1 MNENIGS
8 GLKLPERSNRR
19 EGLRSFADKLMD
31 ISKQVG
37 FKISARGWAYQL
49 EGFGLVNKAQFD
61 RVEKIINECRTKGYL
76 PINFTADEEG
86 RGFSGVEKQSAD
98 VDGNKLTPIEFMK
111 EYLEAT
117 LECEDWYTPDW
128 WDGEQYY
135 IQMIVEKIDL
145 KTLFQPVCE
154 KYHIPIATTKGWS
167 SMMQRAIYARRF
179 KEAEERGLICVLLYC
194 GDHDPDGLRIS
205 DFLRKNLEDLTN
217 IIWSD
222 GMEGYNPTYLIIKRF
237 GLDYDY
243 IQQNNLTWIENLI
256 TGSGGYLAKEV
267 NGEIVQG
274 KTANGKPHPNFFLP
288 YVQEYLKKYGVRKV
302 EANALVVR
310 PREARFLC
318 RDAIEAHIGVDAIKR
333 FEKKHEAVCKELKDF
348 RKRTGLDIAVEDAL
362 ELIE

>member
-1 MNENIGS
+1 MNENIES

-19 EGLRSFADKLMD
+19 EGLRNFADKLTN

-49 EGFGLVNKAQFD
+49 EGFGLVNKAQFN
-61 RVEKIINECRTKGYL
+61 RVEKIINECREKGYL
-76 PINFTADEEG
+76 PINFTAEEEG
-86 RGFSGVEKQSAD
+86 RRFSGVEKQSAD
-98 VDGNKLTPIEFMK
+98 SDGNKITPVEHMK
-111 EYLEAT
+111 GYLQAT

-145 KTLFQPVCE
+145 KTLFMPVCE
-154 KYHIPIATTKGWS
+154 EYHIPIATTKGWS
-167 SMMQRAIYARRF
+167 SMMQRATYARRF

-222 GMEGYNPTYLIIKRF
+222 SMKGYDPTDLIIKRF
-237 GLDYDY
+237 GLDYDF

-256 TGSGGYLAKEV
+256 TGSGKNLAS
-267 NGEIVQG
+267 
-274 KTANGKPHPNFFLP
+274 PSHPNHYLP
-288 YVQEYLKKYGVRKV
+288 YVQEYLQKFGERKC

-310 PREARFLC
+310 PRDARFLC
-318 RDAIEAHIGVDAIKR
+318 RAAIEAHLGVDAIKR
-333 FEKKHEAVCKELKDF
+333 FEKKRKAVCKELKDF

-362 ELIE
+362 DLIE